1 MIKEETQLFA
11 QQRKPYTAPT
21 MRVILLMGEG
31 EIMIGS
37 TPDNWAPKMEM
48 DWEMDWEEVDK
59 KPDNFWHFEYGD
71 NM

>member
-37 TPDNWAPKMEM
+37 TPDMFSNKKDLDFDDSDLDSANTNYFHF
-48 DWEMDWEEVDK
+48 DWE
-59 KPDNFWHFEYGD
+59 
-71 NM
+71 

>member
-31 EIMIGS
+31 EILIGS
-37 TPDNWAPKMEM
+37 TPDMFSNKKDLDFDDSDLNATNTNYFHF
-48 DWEMDWEEVDK
+48 DWE
-59 KPDNFWHFEYGD
+59 
-71 NM
+71 

>member
-37 TPDNWAPKMEM
+37 TPDNFSRKKEL
-48 DWEMDWEEVDK
+48 DWDDDNNESNNYWSSN
-59 KPDNFWHFEYGD
+59 NFWE
-71 NM
+71 

>member
-31 EIMIGS
+31 EILIGS
-37 TPDNWAPKMEM
+37 TPDMFSNKKELDLDIEDSELNTTNTNYFHY
-48 DWEMDWEEVDK
+48 DWE
-59 KPDNFWHFEYGD
+59 
-71 NM
+71 